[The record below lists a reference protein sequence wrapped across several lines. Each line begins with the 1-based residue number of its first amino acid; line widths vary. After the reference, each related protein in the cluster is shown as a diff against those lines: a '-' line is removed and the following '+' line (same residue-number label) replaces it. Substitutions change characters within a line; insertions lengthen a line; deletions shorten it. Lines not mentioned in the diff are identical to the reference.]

1 MTRCPGLSA
10 KSSLTG
16 PNAVPFHLKVH
27 LFEST
32 NPQSDYRAE
41 VEEYWATPQQWRR
54 SIDSPEFKQP
64 LVVNGDQ
71 ISEQDKGDYYPLWL
85 KSFITGIFDPV
96 PNADQWNKLNTKITQ
111 VTLPNGLR
119 SDACTRIKFKI
130 GSDAVQNDAFANLC
144 FDGNGLLK
152 FTGSPGYSMEFH
164 DYSRFGKKLMI
175 ARRYQGDPEPGTE
188 IVANVVLLEE
198 LKKPDPSLFVITQP
212 TPPERRNA
220 SVEVS
225 QNTIEQAAQGQA
237 PINWPAVHSGNTTGL
252 LSMYIS
258 VDREGRVREAY
269 PLNSDNAGL
278 QDVARDQLLKWR
290 LKPIALGG
298 RPVQAQAALSFH
310 FDTALASSS
319 EQPKKDASTATAPPN
334 TTTSPAVAQA
344 TGFVKGSLVSQTIP
358 NYPDEARKK
367 HIQGKVVLEITIDAS
382 GVPRDIRMVSSP
394 DQALTDSAIE
404 AVTQWRYEPSRLN
417 GLPVSL
423 KSTVEV
429 NFQNP

>member
-1 MTRCPGLSA
+1 MLALENVRRGVALTLIFCGSFCHGQKVEETSVALGDALSRALA

-212 TPPERRNA
+212 TPPRAAKCVRR
-220 SVEVS
+220 
-225 QNTIEQAAQGQA
+225 
-237 PINWPAVHSGNTTGL
+237 GL
-252 LSMYIS
+252 PKH
-258 VDREGRVREAY
+258 DR
-269 PLNSDNAGL
+269 AGG
-278 QDVARDQLLKWR
+278 AGPGPDQL
-290 LKPIALGG
+290 
-298 RPVQAQAALSFH
+298 
-310 FDTALASSS
+310 
-319 EQPKKDASTATAPPN
+319 
-334 TTTSPAVAQA
+334 
-344 TGFVKGSLVSQTIP
+344 
-358 NYPDEARKK
+358 ARR
-367 HIQGKVVLEITIDAS
+367 S
-382 GVPRDIRMVSSP
+382 
-394 DQALTDSAIE
+394 
-404 AVTQWRYEPSRLN
+404 
-417 GLPVSL
+417 
-423 KSTVEV
+423 
-429 NFQNP
+429 